1 MPRDRTLAAAFARAA
16 VVCGSTALLVIAAG
30 GGQAFWLCVP
40 AALLLGAS
48 ARRGRGAT
56 AGAALAFAAGAA
68 PELASRSLGPLPSPV
83 LAVVVLG
90 SSVAIQHAVQSRLHA
105 ERRALRTAALTD
117 PLTGAANR
125 RALAERVEYEIARH
139 SRQNH
144 RFTVLVLDL
153 DGFKLVNDRF
163 GHHAGD
169 ELLRD
174 VAAALSSVV
183 REQDTVA
190 RLGGDEFCVL
200 APETDAAGAR
210 HLATRVSGAIRGVT
224 AGLDA
229 LGASIG
235 FAVFPDHGRH
245 AAALL
250 AAADDAAVAAKR
262 RARTGGG
269 ARSRAA

>member
-16 VVCGSTALLVIAAG
+16 VVCGSTALLVTAAG

-48 ARRGRGAT
+48 ARRGRGAA

-125 RALAERVEYEIARH
+125 RALAERVEYEVARH

-169 ELLRD
+169 E
-174 VAAALSSVV
+174 
-183 REQDTVA
+183 
-190 RLGGDEFCVL
+190 FCVL

-210 HLATRVSGAIRGVT
+210 HLAARVSGVIRGVT